1 MCVCRALYIPRSR
14 RSVYTRRASMRQ
26 CPIMAILPLLL
37 LFVGYDDED
46 DFRILE
52 SRGQTQAERNR
63 VNLLKGILSFF
74 CCFFFVLLNSTFPAV
89 TNLPR
94 YSHVTGHCGE
104 HSILRL
110 SMDRV
115 LLSIAANN
123 GVLWPNS
130 RFVSRRFPG
139 SDPLHSLSI
148 IARTTHNSYPRA
160 AIRLPWPFWKR
171 ANNAILKI
179 NKKESWGRMQIVF
192 TTIRI
197 DGRALAYIES
207 PFPV

>member
-1 MCVCRALYIPRSR
+1 M
-14 RSVYTRRASMRQ
+14 YTRRASMRQ

-63 VNLLKGILSFF
+63 VNLLKGIFVV
-74 CCFFFVLLNSTFPAV
+74 FFFVLLNSTFPAV

-104 HSILRL
+104 QSILRL

-123 GVLWPNS
+123 GVL
-130 RFVSRRFPG
+130 
-139 SDPLHSLSI
+139 
-148 IARTTHNSYPRA
+148 
-160 AIRLPWPFWKR
+160 
-171 ANNAILKI
+171 
-179 NKKESWGRMQIVF
+179 
-192 TTIRI
+192 
-197 DGRALAYIES
+197 
-207 PFPV
+207 